1 MRWNGYVDVAADFFD
16 SWVAQWE
23 FVYTCIIILPVCWR
37 LKTADQLDVM
47 GEKTSQNDVVRD
59 PSVGTPILV
68 PNVQIGDLVGANYYR
83 KDSLRSDSV
92 PPTNPAARPWIYNTR
107 ILNHYGQM

>member
-1 MRWNGYVDVAADFFD
+1 
-16 SWVAQWE
+16 
-23 FVYTCIIILPVCWR
+23 
-37 LKTADQLDVM
+37 M

-107 ILNHYGQM
+107 ILNHSGYKNVTVAASRYGTAGSTRKVGSITLETKS